1 MFLRDIGYKKSFIE
15 AVKVMKVLAKK
26 KRVESV
32 NEVRS
37 KTITAIGSIIGK
49 KQAKKIGGVLV
60 DMQTA
65 NVIMKVW
72 NALNKSNRSK
82 FEKLPIKKMATV
94 AWKLMK

>member
-1 MFLRDIGYKKSFIE
+1 
-15 AVKVMKVLAKK
+15 MKVLAKK